1 MISIEAL
8 MKNKIKQRVNQITKK
23 KKKTYEAFPDVNLSM
38 QSSPLERELL

>member
-8 MKNKIKQRVNQITKK
+8 MKNKIKQRVNQITK